1 MSIRRINSTGRKK
14 ILRKDV
20 RIFVHSDSDGDL
32 SFDATLNLADYGLP
46 DSANVF
52 VEAYRPMSFMRF
64 PFGTVTAPQPPHG
77 LSRRLTEF
85 ANSAGLLWR
94 VKVTSAEGRAGV
106 LLAKAD
112 RIPASDDEEQPDN
125 RMALLPAAP
134 AELGQE
140 IWRLDLDGSGGPQLL
155 VNNRVGDWKAVAAS
169 PAFRSLVYPAAMR
182 QVLWHIYKVEEMRTM
197 DDLDD
202 WRCLWLSFAARLPS
216 VGDPPLDSE
225 DDDVWKDWITEAAES
240 FTRQH
245 QMLDRYKAFLAVE
258 TGT

>member
-1 MSIRRINSTGRKK
+1 MRI
-14 ILRKDV
+14 L
-20 RIFVHSDSDGDL
+20 VHSDADGEL
-32 SFDATLNLADYGLP
+32 SFDATLNLADYSLP
-46 DSANVF
+46 DNASVF
-52 VEAYRPMSFMRF
+52 VEAYRQTSFMRF
-64 PFGTVTAPQPPHG
+64 PFGTVAAPQPSRAV
-77 LSRRLTEF
+77 SRRLTEF
-85 ANSAGLLWR
+85 ASPAGLLWR
-94 VKVTSAEGRAGV
+94 VKVTSTEGRAGV
-106 LLAKAD
+106 LLAKGD

-125 RMALLPAAP
+125 RMALLPPAP

-140 IWRLDLDGSGGPQLL
+140 TWRVDLDGADGPQLL

-169 PAFRSLVYPAAMR
+169 PVFRSLAYPVAIR
-182 QVLWHIYKVEEMRTM
+182 QVLWHIYKVEETRTM

-216 VGDPPLDSE
+216 VGGPPFDST
-225 DDDVWKDWITEAAES
+225 DDDVWKDWITEAVES